1 MAEAKSVKKDKKEK
15 KDRGTLLELPL
26 LPLRDIVVFPHM
38 VVPLFVGRE
47 KSISAIENAMLR
59 DKNIILATQRLANID
74 EPGPEDIF
82 TIGIQAEIL
91 QILKL
96 PDNTVKVL
104 VEGLRRVTI
113 PSIAEQGGHFVAN
126 GKILPVNTPDTR
138 EVEAL
143 QRSVTAQFE
152 KYVKLSRKIPPE
164 LLMTISTI
172 SEASKLADTI
182 SANLLVKIPDKQE
195 LLEITDTQLQLEKL
209 LRILNAEVEIML
221 VEKKIHGKVKRQ
233 MEKTQKE
240 YYLLE
245 QMKAIQKELGKKDEF
260 KGELDE
266 LKGKIKSARMST
278 EANEKAMREF
288 KKLELMPPLSAEA
301 TVVRN
306 YLDWLVSL
314 PWSLRTKDTLNIDEA
329 EKILNED
336 HYGLEKVKERILEY
350 LSVTHLVKKLKGPIL
365 CLVGPPGV
373 GKTSLARSI
382 SRATG
387 RNFVRLSLGG
397 VRDEAEIRGHRRTYI
412 GSLPGRIIQSLK
424 KAKSRNPVFLL
435 DEVDKLGMDFRGDPA
450 AALLEVLDPEQN
462 HTFNDHYL
470 EVDFDLSEI
479 MFVTTANSTYS
490 IPPPLLDRM
499 EIISLPGYTEHEK
512 VKIAQQYLVPKQLK
526 ANGVTA
532 RNIAL
537 TESVLRGIIQKY
549 TREAGVRNLEREIAS
564 IFRKV
569 ARKVVST
576 SRRAKVSLT
585 QRSLEKFL
593 GVPKFHHGKAEGKNA
608 VGIATGLAWTEH
620 GGELLA
626 IETTLMSGRGK
637 LILTGKLGDVMK
649 ESAQAAL
656 SYIRTR
662 AKVFDLPQDF
672 YQKLDIH
679 IHIPEGAIPKDG
691 PSAGITLCTAMASAL
706 TRLQVKKDIAMT
718 GELTLRGRVL
728 PVGGIKEKMLAAHR
742 AGLRTIILP
751 KENVKDLK
759 DLPEHIRKELKF
771 VMVEHMDEVLTKA
784 LVRFKGKVERFR
796 PHYDV
801 KELIAETKS
810 GLTAH

>member
-1 MAEAKSVKKDKKEK
+1 MVERKSKKKKKEGK
-15 KDRGTLLELPL
+15 LFELPL

-59 DKNIILATQRLANID
+59 DKNIILATQRMPNID
-74 EPGPEDIF
+74 EPGPEDVF
-82 TIGIQAEIL
+82 TVGTQAEIL

-113 PSIAEQGGHFVAN
+113 PSMAEQGGHFVAN
-126 GKILPVNTPDTR
+126 AEFMTVTTAKTR

-172 SEASKLADTI
+172 DEASKLADTV
-182 SANLLVKIPDKQE
+182 SANLLIKIPDKQN
-195 LLEITDTQLQLEKL
+195 LLEITNTKVQLEKL
-209 LRILNAEVEIML
+209 LQVLNAEVEIML

-240 YYLLE
+240 YYLVE

-260 KGELDE
+260 KGELEE
-266 LKGKIKSARMST
+266 LRGKIKTAKMSP
-278 EANEKAMREF
+278 EANEKALREF

-306 YLDWLVSL
+306 YLDWLVAL
-314 PWSLRTKDTLNIDEA
+314 PWSVRTKDKLNIQEA
-329 EKILNED
+329 ERILNED

-350 LSVTHLVKKLKGPIL
+350 LSVTHLVKKIKGPIL

-373 GKTSLARSI
+373 GKTSLAKSI

-479 MFVTTANSTYS
+479 MFVTTANSVYS

-512 VKIAQQYLVPKQLK
+512 VKIAEQYLFPKQLV
-526 ANGVTA
+526 ANG
-532 RNIAL
+532 L
-537 TESVLRGIIQKY
+537 TEKNVTLPVAVLREIIQKY

-564 IFRKV
+564 ICRKV
-569 ARKVVST
+569 ARKVVSGG
-576 SRRAKVSLT
+576 RRVKVTLS
-585 QRSLEKFL
+585 QRGLEKFL
-593 GVPKFHHGKAEGKNA
+593 GIPKFHHGKAESKNA
-608 VGIATGLAWTEH
+608 VGIATGLAWTEV
-620 GGELLA
+620 GGELLT
-626 IETTLMSGRGK
+626 IETTLMSGKGK
-637 LILTGKLGDVMK
+637 LILTGKLGEVMK

-691 PSAGITLCTAMASAL
+691 PSAGITLCTAMTSAL
-706 TRLQVKKDIAMT
+706 TQIQVKKDIAMT
-718 GELTLRGRVL
+718 GEITLRGRVL

-742 AGLRTIILP
+742 AGLKTILIP
-751 KENVKDLK
+751 KENAKDLK
-759 DLPEHIRKELKF
+759 DLPKHIRKDLKF
-771 VMVEHMDEVLTKA
+771 EMVEHMDEVLSKA
-784 LVRFKGKVERFR
+784 LVRFKGKVERNR
-796 PHYDV
+796 HHYDV
-801 KELIAETKS
+801 KELIAESKS
-810 GLTAH
+810 AVTAH

>member
-1 MAEAKSVKKDKKEK
+1 MVEKRSKKTKKEGK
-15 KDRGTLLELPL
+15 LLELPL

-59 DKNIILATQRLANID
+59 DKNIILATQRMPNID
-74 EPGPEDIF
+74 EPQPEDIF
-82 TIGIQAEIL
+82 TVGTQAEIL

-113 PSIAEQGGHFVAN
+113 PSMAEQGGHFVAN
-126 GKILPVNTPDTR
+126 AEFMTVTTAKTR

-143 QRSVTAQFE
+143 QRSVTAKFE

-172 SEASKLADTI
+172 DEASKLADTV
-182 SANLLVKIPDKQE
+182 SANLLIKISDKQN
-195 LLEITDTQLQLEKL
+195 LLEITDTKTQLEKL
-209 LRILNAEVEIML
+209 LQVLNAEVEIML

-240 YYLLE
+240 YYLVE

-260 KGELDE
+260 KGELEE
-266 LKGKIKSARMST
+266 LRSKIKAARMSA
-278 EANEKAMREF
+278 EANEKAVREF

-306 YLDWLVSL
+306 YLDWLVAL
-314 PWSLRTKDTLNIDEA
+314 PWSVRTKDELNIQEA
-329 EKILNED
+329 ERILNED

-350 LSVTHLVKKLKGPIL
+350 LAVTHLVKKLKGPIL

-373 GKTSLARSI
+373 GKTSLAKSI

-512 VKIAQQYLVPKQLK
+512 VKIAEQYLFPKQLE
-526 ANGVTA
+526 ANGLTKK
-532 RNIAL
+532 NIAL
-537 TESVLRGIIQKY
+537 PVAALRGIIQKY

-564 IFRKV
+564 ICRKV
-569 ARKVVST
+569 ARKVVSEG
-576 SRRAKVSLT
+576 RRVKVTLS
-585 QRSLEKFL
+585 QRSLEKYL
-593 GVPKFHHGKAEGKNA
+593 GVPKFHHGKAESKNA
-608 VGIATGLAWTEH
+608 VGIATGLAWTEV
-620 GGELLA
+620 GGELLT
-626 IETTLMSGRGK
+626 IETTLMSGKGK
-637 LILTGKLGDVMK
+637 LILTGKLGEVMK

-691 PSAGITLCTAMASAL
+691 PSAGITLCTAMTSAL
-706 TRLQVKKDIAMT
+706 TRLQVKKNIAMT
-718 GELTLRGRVL
+718 GEITLRGRVL

-742 AGLRTIILP
+742 AGLRTILIP
-751 KENVKDLK
+751 KENAKDLK
-759 DLPEHIRKELKF
+759 DLPKHIRKELKF
-771 VMVEHMDEVLTKA
+771 ETVEHMDEVLSKA
-784 LVRFKGKVERFR
+784 LVRFKGKVERNR

-801 KELIAETKS
+801 KELIAESKNAV
-810 GLTAH
+810 TAH